1 MQCPKCH
8 YHGSRVVD
16 SRPADDGKAIRRRRE
31 CEQCHFR
38 FTTFERI
45 EQTPLLVIKKNGTRE
60 EFSREKLLRGL
71 IRSCEKRPIALEQL
85 ETVVNE
91 VEAEIRALG
100 ENEVSSIVIGEYVMD
115 KLAKIDD
122 VAYIRF
128 ASVYR
133 QFSDRKTFL
142 DELKNMEKKKAEH
155 AAAEASDIQPS
166 DAPPHEAAP
175 GKEDNEQ

>member
-8 YHGSRVVD
+8 YNGTRVVD
-16 SRPADDGKAIRRRRE
+16 SRPVEDNTAIRRRRE
-31 CEQCHFR
+31 CEQCHYR
-38 FTTFERI
+38 FTTFERM

-85 ETVVNE
+85 EDLATQ
-91 VEAEIRALG
+91 VEKEIRALG
-100 ENEVSSIVIGEYVMD
+100 ENEVTSIVIGEHVMD
-115 KLAKIDD
+115 KLREIDD

-133 QFSDRKTFL
+133 QFSDRETFL
-142 DELKNMEKKKAEH
+142 EELRNMEKKNGIRSGKADGGPE
-155 AAAEASDIQPS
+155 EASFPDLPL
-166 DAPPHEAAP
+166 DGGNDKA
-175 GKEDNEQ
+175 

>member
-1 MQCPKCH
+1 MPFPFHYIRKDRANAVACH
-8 YHGSRVVD
+8 
-16 SRPADDGKAIRRRRE
+16 
-31 CEQCHFR
+31 Q
-38 FTTFERI
+38 
-45 EQTPLLVIKKNGTRE
+45 KNGTRE

-142 DELKNMEKKKAEH
+142 DELKNMEKKKPNKRLLKLQTSNH
-155 AAAEASDIQPS
+155 PMLLPTRQP
-166 DAPPHEAAP
+166 PER
-175 GKEDNEQ
+175 KTMNNELSMAKYKS

>member
-8 YHGSRVVD
+8 HHGTKVVD
-16 SRPADDGKAIRRRRE
+16 SRPVEANQSIRRRRE
-31 CEQCHFR
+31 CEECHYR

-45 EQTPLLVIKKNGTRE
+45 EQSPLLVIKKNGTRE

-85 ETVVNE
+85 EEMVTE
-91 VEAEIRALG
+91 VEREVRALG
-100 ENEVSSIVIGEYVMD
+100 ENEISSMVIGEYVMD
-115 KLAKIDD
+115 KLADLDD

-142 DELKNMEKKKAEH
+142 DELRKLENKIPIE
-155 AAAEASDIQPS
+155 QPIPS
-166 DAPPHEAAP
+166 EEEGHE
-175 GKEDNEQ
+175 E